1 MPDLASIVDTR
12 VAVIDE
18 SSEDCMLVDMQANV
32 GFEYP
37 TFRFSCVPRDLE
49 LFLRRFGHV
58 VNIIWAKIIIEQVL
72 IGEATVPGPLCRLD
86 VSPAIES
93 PAGFGNQFPNPETI

>member
-32 GFEYP
+32 GFKFP
-37 TFRFSCVPRDLE
+37 TFRFSCVSCDLE
-49 LFLRRFGHV
+49 LLLRSVGLV
-58 VNIIWAKIIIEQVL
+58 VNIIWSKIMIEQVL
-72 IGEATVPGPLCRLD
+72 ICEATVPGPLCRLD